1 MPKPGFKVLLICLAV
16 LSVLPMAAIE
26 RNASLPV
33 RVQLIAN
40 GGCEE
45 PLLAG
50 NIPLWTEVTGTNWT
64 QRSSNPLPWEGGNY
78 FFPGVAASAELHQD
92 VELTDYAALI
102 DAGGAA
108 FRFTGY
114 VRSYAQ
120 SPTDYS
126 RIVVEFRDAGL
137 ASILA
142 TLDSGNH
149 FNTTAWEQ
157 ILWNADAPSGTRY
170 ARIRLISTRRS
181 GSNNDGYYDGLTLSA
196 LVDSPQNVTIE
207 KIGDDILLDW
217 DPVTTDPAGTP
228 LSVLHYKVYADDNLE
243 ITCAPSHLV
252 GTVAT
257 PGLLLPGLAP
267 SADRIFF
274 RVVAVRG

>member
-1 MPKPGFKVLLICLAV
+1 MPKPGFKVLLIYLAV

-92 VELTDYAALI
+92 VDLTDYAALI

-108 FRFTGY
+108 FRFTQENTVGVQHRFFSMQHRGNAAEDDFLPPAAVFIRY
-114 VRSYAQ
+114 LPAAL
-120 SPTDYS
+120 DLC
-126 RIVVEFRDAGL
+126 RDH
-137 ASILA
+137 
-142 TLDSGNH
+142 DR
-149 FNTTAWEQ
+149 NTHQ
-157 ILWNADAPSGTRY
+157 VN
-170 ARIRLISTRRS
+170 
-181 GSNNDGYYDGLTLSA
+181 
-196 LVDSPQNVTIE
+196 
-207 KIGDDILLDW
+207 
-217 DPVTTDPAGTP
+217 
-228 LSVLHYKVYADDNLE
+228 
-243 ITCAPSHLV
+243 
-252 GTVAT
+252 
-257 PGLLLPGLAP
+257 
-267 SADRIFF
+267 
-274 RVVAVRG
+274 RVVITEWLQVVIDEIHGDIFR